1 MAAPGTRAEDCRPAC
16 LHRPTD
22 RAPYGRTM
30 AAAHRLAQVRLT
42 PAGARVVGIGGA
54 LVLAWLDLL
63 ISPGL
68 GLVFAVTASLLCFW
82 VSARA
87 RREALFTAAVL
98 PPLAF
103 LAAAVLAGLL
113 GRGVGASAGVGAF
126 VDSLQTLAATAP
138 GLYLATA
145 AGAGLAVLRR
155 ILAGPRPREQTRGA
169 PEASRRTA
177 RPQPVTSG
185 RRQPM
190 PGQRSRPAAGGR
202 APAHAEPTDGENP
215 PPAEDPTHRDGPPY
229 RDGSP
234 YDDDPTYD
242 DDATYGDDLPHRAD
256 PTYPKEPADDA
267 GLLERGPV
275 GRQEDAAAWADRRS
289 RRSS

>member
-1 MAAPGTRAEDCRPAC
+1 VLTTPAAGTRYRCPAC

-22 RAPYGRTM
+22 QAPYGRTM
-30 AAAHRLAQVRLT
+30 AAAHQLAQVRLT
-42 PAGARVVGIGGA
+42 PAGARVVGIGVA
-54 LVLAWLDLL
+54 LLLAWVDLL

-68 GLVFAVTASLLCFW
+68 GLVFAVTATLLCFW

-103 LAAAVLAGLL
+103 LAGAVLAGLL
-113 GRGVGASAGVGAF
+113 GRGVGAAAGVGTF

-138 GLYLATA
+138 GLYVATA

-155 ILAGPRPREQTRGA
+155 ILAGPRRREQTRGSPA
-169 PEASRRTA
+169 ASRRAA

-185 RRQPM
+185 RREP
-190 PGQRSRPAAGGR
+190 PPDQRSHPGAASGRPAPGHGE
-202 APAHAEPTDGENP
+202 PADVDDPPSADDLTYGDNLTDGE
-215 PPAEDPTHRDGPPY
+215 D
-229 RDGSP
+229 SP
-234 YDDDPTYD
+234 F
-242 DDATYGDDLPHRAD
+242 GEDLPNRAD
-256 PTYPKEPADDA
+256 PTYARDPDDTRTVEK
-267 GLLERGPV
+267 GRV
-275 GRQEDAAAWADRRS
+275 GGQEDAAAWAARRS

>member
-1 MAAPGTRAEDCRPAC
+1 MLTAPAARMRYRFPAC

-30 AAAHRLAQVRLT
+30 AAHRLAQVRLT

-54 LVLAWLDLL
+54 LLLAWFDLL

-68 GLVFAVTASLLCFW
+68 GLVFAVTATLLCFW

-103 LAAAVLAGLL
+103 LAGAVLAGLL
-113 GRGVGASAGVGAF
+113 GRGVGAAAGAGAF

-138 GLYLATA
+138 GLYVATA

-155 ILAGPRPREQTRGA
+155 ILAGPRRREQTRGSPA
-169 PEASRRTA
+169 ASRPIA
-177 RPQPVTSG
+177 RPQTVTSV
-185 RRQPM
+185 RREAP
-190 PGQRSRPAAGGR
+190 PDQRSRPGGAGGP
-202 APAHAEPTDGENP
+202 APGHDEPADADDP
-215 PPAEDPTHRDGPPY
+215 PPA
-229 RDGSP
+229 
-234 YDDDPTYD
+234 DDLTFGDNLP
-242 DDATYGDDLPHRAD
+242 YGDDLPYRAD
-256 PTYPKEPADDA
+256 RTYARDPDDA
-267 GLLERGPV
+267 GTVERGPV
-275 GRQEDAAAWADRRS
+275 ARQEDAAAWAARRS

>member
-1 MAAPGTRAEDCRPAC
+1 
-16 LHRPTD
+16 
-22 RAPYGRTM
+22 M

-54 LVLAWLDLL
+54 LLLAWVDLL

-68 GLVFAVTASLLCFW
+68 GLVFAVTATLLCFW

-103 LAAAVLAGLL
+103 LAGAVLAGLL
-113 GRGVGASAGVGAF
+113 GRGVSAAAGAGAF

-138 GLYLATA
+138 GLYVATA

-155 ILAGPRPREQTRGA
+155 ILAGPRRGEQTRGA
-169 PEASRRTA
+169 PVASRRSA

-185 RRQPM
+185 HRKP
-190 PGQRSRPAAGGR
+190 PPVQRSRPGGADR
-202 APAHAEPTDGENP
+202 PAPGHDEPADADDP
-215 PPAEDPTHRDGPPY
+215 PPA
-229 RDGSP
+229 
-234 YDDDPTYD
+234 DDP
-242 DDATYGDDLPHRAD
+242 TYGDDLTYGEDSPYGDDLPYRAD
-256 PTYPKEPADDA
+256 PTYTRDPDGAGTVEKGPA
-267 GLLERGPV
+267 E
-275 GRQEDAAAWADRRS
+275 RQEDAAAWAARRS